1 MAGKKGVMAMKLV
14 ELLESL
20 GLGPK
25 KDLQLKDIDILG
37 IQKDSRKIKKGDLFV
52 AISGYE
58 SDGHRYIA
66 EAIENGAV
74 AVVGELDISL
84 DIPYVKVSD
93 SRIAL
98 GKLASTFYGFPSK
111 SKTVIGVTGTNGKTT
126 VAFMIRHIL
135 ESAGR
140 TASLLGTVAYM
151 INNEVYKPENTTPDA
166 LLLQELLSKSED
178 EFAILEVSSHAL
190 VQGRAEGLEIDY
202 GLFTN
207 LSHDH
212 LDYHQ
217 TMDEYFQAK
226 ISMFDYLKPDGR
238 AVISVLSEWGE
249 RLSTELQNKEIP
261 FSSLACNGEHDL
273 NIEDII
279 LNGKTTFTLRT
290 GGHKYQINLP
300 CPGRHNVY
308 NAALAFLTALN
319 IGLAPQQIIRAL
331 EHFPGVPGRF
341 EMVPHPSGATFIIDY
356 AHTQDAIEY
365 CLQTA
370 KEHNARH
377 ITHIYGFRGG
387 RDDSK
392 REHMVRASSGMCDKF
407 ILTFDD
413 LNGVPEEEMMGKLH
427 HLNARFGQDKGLVIP
442 DRTMAIQKAWNLARD
457 GDWVIITGKGPEEY
471 KSQFQLPVSSDKEAL
486 VYLQRESTQEQFA

>member
-1 MAGKKGVMAMKLV
+1 MKLV
-14 ELLESL
+14 KLLENL
-20 GLGPK
+20 GLGLE
-25 KDLQLKDIDILG
+25 KDLHPKDVDILG

-58 SDGHRYIA
+58 SDGHGYIE
-66 EAIENGAV
+66 EAIKNGAV
-74 AVVGELDISL
+74 AVVGEMDLSL
-84 DIPYVKVSD
+84 PIPYVKVAD

-98 GKLASTFYGFPSK
+98 GQLASIFYGFPSRK
-111 SKTVIGVTGTNGKTT
+111 KKVIGITGTNGKTT

-135 ESAGR
+135 NSAGKS
-140 TASLLGTVAYM
+140 ASLLGTVAYM

-166 LLLQELLSKSED
+166 LLLQELLSKSQD

-217 TMDEYFQAK
+217 TMDEYYQAK
-226 ISMFDYLKPDGR
+226 VSMFDYLKPEGK
-238 AVISVLSEWGE
+238 AVISVLSDWGE
-249 RLSTELQNKEIP
+249 RLGTDLDGKGVP
-261 FSSLACNGEHDL
+261 FASLGCKGAHDIV
-273 NIEDII
+273 IEDIV
-279 LNGKTTFTLRT
+279 LNGKTTFTLNT
-290 GGHKYQINLP
+290 GLHRYEVNLP
-300 CPGRHNVY
+300 CPGRHNVF
-308 NAALAFLTALN
+308 NAALAFLTALE
-319 IGLAPQQIIRAL
+319 IGLAPEEIVHAL

-365 CLQTA
+365 CLQA
-370 KEHNARH
+370 AIDHNARH
-377 ITHIYGFRGG
+377 ITHIYGFRGD
-387 RDDSK
+387 RDISK
-392 REHMVRASSGMCDKF
+392 REHMVRTSSGMCDKF

-413 LNGVPEEEMMGKLH
+413 LNGIPEEEMIRELRD
-427 HLNARFGQDKGLVIP
+427 LNDRFGQEKGSVIP
-442 DRTMAIQKAWNLARD
+442 DRTLAIQMAWNQAKN

-471 KSQFQLPVSSDKEAL
+471 KTEFKLPVSSDKEAL
-486 VYLQRESTQEQFA
+486 VYLQQESTQEQFA